1 SIRSAER
8 ITRIHRDTICKLV
21 VQFGTACQ
29 RFMDAQMRNLKLE
42 HLEFDEQWTFVN
54 KKQSRLTTTER
65 AE

>member
-1 SIRSAER
+1 
-8 ITRIHRDTICKLV
+8 
-21 VQFGTACQ
+21 
-29 RFMDAQMRNLKLE
+29 MDAQMRNLKLE